1 MLDVRKLMLLHEVAM
16 AGSIA
21 GAARRVGYTR
31 SAVSQQMSA
40 LESEAGRP
48 LIDRR
53 SNRVRLTGAGQTLVE
68 HTERILVE
76 LRAAQSALES
86 DHEPISGLLRIG
98 IPFREGPRTMSAAL
112 TEVRRRFP
120 ELEVR
125 LTGTRDEAAAEQL
138 RRGDLDMAIVSR
150 LAPAQVGQLPG
161 LREWVLGHDPLRLC
175 VPAGHWLAEAKCT
188 SIAELRHETWVL
200 SPTTALGRLTTAL
213 CQGGG
218 FEPAAAATVDDL
230 ASAMS
235 LVSIGWGV
243 TIAPE
248 RTPEGRE
255 GTVRRI
261 PLLGVEAVRHTVLMV
276 RDGEHLA
283 RRIAT
288 VVAAVRDLSKQRLD
302 AADT

>member
-1 MLDVRKLMLLHEVAM
+1 MLDVRRLILLHEVAS

-21 GAARRVGYTR
+21 AAARRVGYTR

-40 LESEAGRP
+40 LESEAGR
-48 LIDRR
+48 LLMDRR
-53 SNRVRLTGAGQTLVE
+53 SNRVRLTDAGRTLVE

-76 LRAAQSALES
+76 LRSAQSALES
-86 DHEPISGLLRIG
+86 DDEPISGLLRIG

-125 LTGTRDEAAAEQL
+125 LTQTRDEAAAEQL
-138 RRGDLDMAIVSR
+138 RRGELDMAVVSR
-150 LAPAQVGQLPG
+150 LAPANADQLPG

-175 VPAGHWLAEAKCT
+175 VPVGHRLAGAETT
-188 SIAELRHETWVL
+188 SIAQLRHETWIL
-200 SPTTALGRLTTAL
+200 SPTTAIGRLTTAL
-213 CQGGG
+213 CQAAG
-218 FEPAAAATVDDL
+218 FEPAVAATVDDL

-255 GTVRRI
+255 GTVSRV

-288 VVAAVRDLSKQRLD
+288 VVAAVRDHSKQRLD
-302 AADT
+302 AADA